1 MFLKPFRRLS
11 SSNSY
16 ECKLQTFQLW
26 KWPART
32 NVPQYC
38 YPSTKFLIS
47 EVAQKPRHSHQWQ
60 TQVVPSPRG
69 RGDGSTHPL
78 PAEQHWASHTGR
90 CLPWQHCANISR
102 WLSIEILVCTAL
114 AGSDGVLASWT
125 PQTCQECCSKMAEK
139 PYSFFMSTTDI
150 HYTNTVT
157 DTAIH
162 CSTT

>member
-1 MFLKPFRRLS
+1 MQVTNIPTMEMTCKNKRTTILLS
-11 SSNSY
+11 IY
-16 ECKLQTFQLW
+16 I
-26 KWPART
+26 
-32 NVPQYC
+32 
-38 YPSTKFLIS
+38 FLIS

-60 TQVVPSPRG
+60 PHQWFQAPEAVVMEAPIPCLQS
-69 RGDGSTHPL
+69 STEPPTL
-78 PAEQHWASHTGR
+78 GR